1 MPTQKSTQTPSTDSI
16 ADPVARSVR
25 LQYFAQLRTERGC
38 AQETRMSTANTP
50 ESLFM
55 EIFGR
60 LPVGIQFAINDRL
73 VLANTPLNE
82 HDTVSFLPPFGGG

>member
-1 MPTQKSTQTPSTDSI
+1 
-16 ADPVARSVR
+16 
-25 LQYFAQLRTERGC
+25 
-38 AQETRMSTANTP
+38 MSTANTP
-50 ESLFM
+50 EILFM

-73 VLANTPLNE
+73 VQANTPLNE